1 MDSSHLDVEPV
12 RDARDQLLNDLEQ
25 LTVHAQDL
33 VQATRSLSE
42 DLVSQARER
51 LEQRLV
57 LAREQLAELK
67 LEAQQ
72 RTLSAV
78 ADLEAHVKNQPRES
92 VATVALTSLALAWLS
107 RSSGVIGDIA
117 RLASIGVAGAA
128 GAILWRYHADATPP
142 PEKARPKRKATAKTK
157 ARSSTTSATK

>member
-42 DLVSQARER
+42 DVVSQARER

-57 LAREQLAELK
+57 LARQQLAELK
-67 LEAQQ
+67 QQ
-72 RTLSAV
+72 ARQRSLSAV
-78 ADLEAHVKNQPRES
+78 ADLEAQVKSQPREA

-107 RSSGVIGDIA
+107 RSSGIVGDLA

-128 GAILWRYHADATPP
+128 GAILWRHHAAATQPA
-142 PEKARPKRKATAKTK
+142 EAQPKREALAKTR
-157 ARSSTTSATK
+157 ARSRPASASG

>member
-1 MDSSHLDVEPV
+1 MQFYAPEAFAFIWFVPV
-12 RDARDQLLNDLEQ
+12 I
-25 LTVHAQDL
+25 
-33 VQATRSLSE
+33 
-42 DLVSQARER
+42 
-51 LEQRLV
+51 
-57 LAREQLAELK
+57 
-67 LEAQQ
+67 
-72 RTLSAV
+72 
-78 ADLEAHVKNQPRES
+78 
-92 VATVALTSLALAWLS
+92 LALAWLS